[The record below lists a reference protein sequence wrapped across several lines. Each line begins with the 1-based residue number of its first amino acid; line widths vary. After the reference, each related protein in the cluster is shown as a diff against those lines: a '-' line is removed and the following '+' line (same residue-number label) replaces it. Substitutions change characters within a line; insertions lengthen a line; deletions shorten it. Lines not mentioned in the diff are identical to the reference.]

1 MTRLLVS
8 VRSATEAVA
17 ALRGGAS
24 LIDVKE
30 PARGALG
37 RANDDVIA
45 DVVRMVAGARP
56 VSAALGEFDD
66 ASAEDLPPCKER
78 LTYLK
83 WGLHRCGSSDAGA
96 WQCELALVIR
106 RLADRQP
113 NPRIVAVAYADCRR
127 ARAPTPEDV
136 CSFAVTHAV
145 GAFLLD
151 TWEKDGSTLLDW
163 LSPRE
168 IERLAERCRAAGVP
182 IVLAG
187 SLGAREIGEL
197 LPLQPDWFA
206 VRGAACQGR
215 QRGATIDEGKV
226 RQLAALLGEE
236 GA

>member
-1 MTRLLVS
+1 VTKLLVS
-8 VRSATEAVA
+8 VRSAAETEA
-17 ALRGGAS
+17 ALRGGAA

-30 PARGALG
+30 PARGSLG
-37 RANDDVIA
+37 RADDDVIA
-45 DVVRMVAGARP
+45 DVVRTVAGARP
-56 VSAALGEFDD
+56 VSAALGEFVDTFAD
-66 ASAEDLPPCKER
+66 DLPFCNKS
-78 LTYLK
+78 LDYLK
-83 WGLHRCGSSDAGA
+83 WGLSRFENWEEDV
-96 WQCELALVIR
+96 WQDELDIVIR
-106 RLADRQP
+106 HLADHLP
-113 NPRIVAVAYADCRR
+113 NARVVAVAYADWRR
-127 ARAPTPEDV
+127 ARAPKPEDV

-187 SLGAREIGEL
+187 SLGAREMGEL
-197 LPLQPDWFA
+197 LPLRPDWFA

-215 QRGATIDEGKV
+215 QRGAMIDEGKV